1 MGDLKV
7 ILNNHNL
14 RDLNRVSAIIVSTF
28 GLHVSIY
35 SVDHTFLFAVRLREV
50 ISNRRR
56 KIPPAVEQATDRIM
70 FHTFT

>member
-14 RDLNRVSAIIVSTF
+14 KYLNHVSTTIVSTF
-28 GLHVSIY
+28 GLYVSIY
-35 SVDHTFLFAVRLREV
+35 SVDHTFLFAVKLCEV

-56 KIPPAVEQATDRIM
+56 KIPPAVEQVTDRIM